1 MATLSKKEAQEND
14 LKAILAKDIGANNP
28 IFSPGHLAELHAVF
42 SLYSDSRQKRT
53 DIRDILFT
61 AHELGLE
68 QKYDLALRVL
78 QDINESNH
86 GNALDF
92 EGFVRELTN
101 KIVRTVLFREILST
115 RRVGKALSTC
125 WIMRERENLTSKT
138 CDISTISS
146 STVTTRSNYLIS
158 STQWEATMPK
168 PSVGISLTPM

>member
-1 MATLSKKEAQEND
+1 MATLSKKEAQEKD

-101 KIVRTVLFREILST
+101 KIVRTDLFREILSA
-115 RRVGKALSTC
+115 RREEKALLTC

-146 STVTTRSNYLIS
+146 STATTRSNYLIS